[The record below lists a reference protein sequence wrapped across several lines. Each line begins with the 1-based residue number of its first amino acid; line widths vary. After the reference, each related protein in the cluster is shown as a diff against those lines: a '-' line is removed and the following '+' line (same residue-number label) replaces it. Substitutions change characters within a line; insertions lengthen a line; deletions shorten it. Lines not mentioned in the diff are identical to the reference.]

1 MNKDAKNNEISIADL
16 VGLFLSKLWI
26 IIFAAVIG
34 GVVAFSYSKFV
45 LPLKYSSHI
54 SMYVQSYTG
63 ISENA
68 NNYNNISNSKQL
80 VNTYMEVLKDDAV
93 MNAVGDELKES
104 FDEALL
110 ADNFGM
116 KDGKI
121 STSSLRNSL
130 SISTVTDTSAL
141 NVSAT
146 TKNAELSAAV
156 CNALAKVA
164 PSYLE
169 EAVGVG
175 QINTIDTAK
184 VYNTPVAPNI
194 KKNTAVGAAALMML
208 AMLVIFLIDFFDNT
222 IKDSNVLSDKY
233 NKAIIGEIQM
243 FDQDKKKKDDKE
255 EEHVKL
261 TDKAVPFAVVESYK
275 SIRTN
280 VSFALS
286 TMDKKMFI
294 VSSTNPGEGKSTTSA
309 NIAIA
314 LAQGG
319 NKVLL
324 IDADMRK
331 SFQHKIFALKNKK
344 GLSSAISKMADLDE
358 CITKDV
364 MENLDVLT
372 SGPIPPNPSELLASD
387 SMTSIMETLRD
398 RYTTIVIDT
407 PPVNVV
413 TDAMELAKNVSGII
427 MVVRYGITTIDDVE
441 ESMNKINFSQLN
453 VLGFIMN
460 GVKVGGG
467 KYYSKYRKYG
477 KYGKYGKYS
486 RYGKYGKGYSYGYGY
501 YGEKPQL
508 DDNIGSAESTDKA
521 EPEKKEAPKS
531 ETVKK
536 EAPKTEK
543 NASQKNDSISNKKN
557 GKKGGK

>member
-16 VGLFLSKLWI
+16 VSLFLSKLWI

-164 PSYLE
+164 PSYLK

-184 VYNTPVAPNI
+184 VYNIPVAPNM
-194 KKNTAVGAAALMML
+194 KKNTAIGAAALMML

-233 NKAIIGEIQM
+233 KKAIIGEIQM
-243 FDQDKKKKDDKE
+243 FDQDKKKKDEKE
-255 EEHVKL
+255 DDHVKL
-261 TDKAVPFAVVESYK
+261 TDKDVPFAVVESYK

-280 VSFALS
+280 ISFALS
-286 TMDKKMFI
+286 TMDKKIFL
-294 VSSTNPGEGKSTTSA
+294 VSSTNPGEGKSTASA

-331 SFQHKIFALKNKK
+331 SVQHKIFGLKNKK
-344 GLSSAISKMADLDE
+344 GLSSAISKMADLDS

-372 SGPIPPNPSELLASD
+372 SGPVPPNPSELLASD
-387 SMTSIMETLRD
+387 SMTSIMETLRE
-398 RYTTIVIDT
+398 RYTTIIIDT

-413 TDAMELAKNVSGII
+413 TDSMELAKNVSGIV
-427 MVVRYGITTIDDVE
+427 MVVRYGITTNDDVDE
-441 ESMNKINFSQLN
+441 AMNKVNFSQLN

-477 KYGKYGKYS
+477 KYGKYSK
-486 RYGKYGKGYSYGYGY
+486 YGKYGKGYSYGY
-501 YGEKPQL
+501 YGETPQL
-508 DDNIGSAESTDKA
+508 NDNSDSAETNKKT
-521 EPEKKEAPKS
+521 EPVKKDAPKS

-536 EAPKTEK
+536 EEPKTEK
-543 NASQKNDSISNKKN
+543 TSDNTSQKSDSKSNKKN
-557 GKKGGK
+557 GKNKKGGK